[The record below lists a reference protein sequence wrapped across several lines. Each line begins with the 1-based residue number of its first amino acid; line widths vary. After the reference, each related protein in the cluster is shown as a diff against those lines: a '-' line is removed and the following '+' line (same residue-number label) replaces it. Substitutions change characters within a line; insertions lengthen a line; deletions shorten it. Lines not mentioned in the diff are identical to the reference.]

1 VSAMRD
7 DQGPGGVAR
16 LRRAARRAARR
27 TVDAVV
33 GPVAGSLAGGRTAH
47 AVAVTYDDGPEPTV
61 TPHLLDVLD
70 EHGARCTFF
79 VLVPLAEEHPDL
91 VLDAIA
97 RGHEIALH
105 GLDHTPLT
113 DWSHRAAVA
122 TLRTARARLEQ
133 VTGTPVTR
141 YRPPYGKQTPAT
153 WLAARRA
160 GLEVVVWTCD
170 AADWVDATEHE
181 VAQRG
186 LARLSPGGV
195 LLLHERIEPGPRGEP
210 VSTSFD
216 RVTVARLVL
225 AELAA
230 RGLEART
237 VDALVAEAGPRRTAW
252 FGH

>member
-1 VSAMRD
+1 MRD
-7 DQGPGGVAR
+7 DQRPDRMAR
-16 LRRAARRAARR
+16 LRRTVRRGARR
-27 TVDAVV
+27 TVDTVV
-33 GPVAGSLAGGRTAH
+33 GPVAGSLAGGRSTR

-79 VLVPLAEEHPDL
+79 VLVPLAEQHPAL
-91 VLDAIA
+91 IREALA
-97 RGHEIALH
+97 RGHEVALH
-105 GLDHTPLT
+105 GLDHSPLT
-113 DWSHRAAVA
+113 DQSHRQAVA
-122 TLRTARARLEQ
+122 TLREARARLEQ
-133 VTGTPVTR
+133 VTATPVTR
-141 YRPPYGKQTPAT
+141 YRPPYGKQSPAT

-170 AADWVDATEHE
+170 AADWVDAPAPE
-181 VAQRG
+181 VAARG
-186 LARLSPGGV
+186 LARLAPGGV

-216 RVTVARLVL
+216 RVAVARLVL
-225 AELAA
+225 GELAA